1 MAFRPL
7 VISHAGCGG
16 HAPPDTLA
24 GVRKAIELGADA
36 IEVDVQ
42 VSAEGVPVVIH
53 DDTVDSTTDGTG
65 KHPPDPAGGDQQAQ
79 RRRALPGVAGAR
91 DRPDARASGS
101 GSARQSPAGAR
112 RQALRHRGRATRCAA
127 HERRD
132 RPGNGVVDPPARRR
146 AVSGVS
152 ALDAGGFGDRRR
164 GVARSRAVLPGGPL
178 ARGAQL
184 CTVHHCVL
192 TRELAHRARLLGL
205 GPYAWTV
212 NEEADMRRM
221 LDCGVAGII
230 TDYPDRLINLLDEL
244 AL

>member
-65 KHPPDPAGGDQQAQ
+65 NIHLIPLAEISKLNAAAHYPAWPEREIVPTLEQVVQE
-79 RRRALPGVAGAR
+79 V
-91 DRPDARASGS
+91 
-101 GSARQSPAGAR
+101 
-112 RQALRHRGRATRCAA
+112 RGRALLVLDVKRSDIEGVLLDVLRMNGAIGQVMVWSTRPHVVAQFREYQPSMPAA
-127 HERRD
+127 LGTGGEEWPD
-132 RPGNGVVDPPARRR
+132 LELFFQE
-146 AVSGVS
+146 
-152 ALDAGGFGDRRR
+152 AL
-164 GVARSRAVLPGGPL
+164 S
-178 ARGAQL
+178 RGAQL
-184 CTVHHCVL
+184 CTVHHSVL
-192 TRELAHRARLLGL
+192 TRELVHRARLLGL